1 MLKAIAI
8 DDEPFA
14 LEVIKAH
21 AKKVSFLILQE
32 TFVSAKE
39 ALEYLKKN
47 PTDVVFLDINM
58 PDISGLDFSQ
68 LLPNDTS
75 VIFTTAYSQYAVD
88 AFNLN
93 AVDYLTKPIEFTRFM
108 KSCQKAYEIAQ
119 NTKGEI
125 VETPYLFVKDG
136 YDLVRIVLDD
146 LLYIQSDGNYLTF
159 REKTRKTL
167 TRMTMTEAMESLP
180 KNKFMRVHKSY
191 LVNLN
196 HVLKVERHQISV
208 TDDTFVP
215 IAASYHGDLM
225 EALKLLWKV
234 M

>member
-21 AKKVSFLILQE
+21 AKKVSFMELKE

-47 PTDVVFLDINM
+47 AINLVFLDINM

-108 KSCQKAYEIAQ
+108 KACQKAYEIAQ
-119 NTKGEI
+119 KAKGEI

-146 LLYIQSDGNYLTF
+146 LLYVQSDGNYLTF
-159 REKTRKTL
+159 KEKTRKTL
-167 TRMTMTEAMESLP
+167 TRMTMIEAIESLP

-191 LVNLN
+191 LINLN
-196 HVLKVERHQISV
+196 HVLKVERHQVNV